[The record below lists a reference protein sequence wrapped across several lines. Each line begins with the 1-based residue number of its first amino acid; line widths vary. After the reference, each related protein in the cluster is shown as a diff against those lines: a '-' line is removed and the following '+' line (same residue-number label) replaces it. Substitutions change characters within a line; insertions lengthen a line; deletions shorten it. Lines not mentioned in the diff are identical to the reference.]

1 MDAPSWYFSDLATW
15 HRINFL
21 YDPKV
26 LTEVRGVLRD
36 SAEPEKIERL
46 LRVLEQ
52 RKGHELLA
60 GVESAKIELS
70 RADLARLNL
79 DDSVADISLEV
90 TRAELEAAVADS
102 LHRIRS
108 RIGDVLR
115 MAGLTPDSVSVVFLT
130 GGATRM
136 PSVRKSI
143 AAAVP
148 TARLIAGD
156 AFGSV
161 ATGLALDAAKRFAER

>member
-1 MDAPSWYFSDLATW
+1 
-15 HRINFL
+15 
-21 YDPKV
+21 
-26 LTEVRGVLRD
+26 
-36 SAEPEKIERL
+36 
-46 LRVLEQ
+46 VLEQ
-52 RKGHELLA
+52 CRGHELLA

-70 RADLARLNL
+70 SADLAALNL
-79 DDSVADISLEV
+79 DNSVADITLEI
-90 TRAELEAAVADS
+90 TRAQLETAVTDS
-102 LHRIRS
+102 LRRIRS
-108 RIGDVLR
+108 RVDDVLR
-115 MAGLTPDSVSVVFLT
+115 IAGLTPDSVSAVFFT